1 MRGARGSRGYILV
14 STIWLLAFL
23 SVAAAAVGQWYSRSL
38 ALAGDRVGDA
48 SSKADELSTRATLLY
63 RIVSSDLAQSG
74 IFLTALA
81 ADPGPG
87 SARTWV
93 RDGSPDIVFDGMA
106 YQGYGDTRFAVQDES
121 GLRGLI
127 PQSIGRTRDFLI
139 SRGVDYP
146 RAEIL
151 ATRLADYV
159 DSDDLVRIN
168 GAEATEYRFLGLDPP
183 PNRLLESVYELKGV
197 LGWSEL
203 DSLWE
208 DQDLFGEISLRW
220 AGKPSPG
227 AAPRGILERMPGA
240 TPELVDGFIALRHG
254 GDEGESDDEVS
265 AWMSE
270 LATRGVF
277 AAMPRPS
284 NNLRLRFW
292 RGGERQM
299 REYSVQF
306 TPGGQGDS
314 PWIIEKN
321 YRQPLA
327 RDQLSESAKA
337 KTLPGFVL

>member
-1 MRGARGSRGYILV
+1 
-14 STIWLLAFL
+14 
-23 SVAAAAVGQWYSRSL
+23 VAAAAVGEWYTRSL
-38 ALAGDRVGDA
+38 ALAGDRVAGA

-63 RIVSSDLAQSG
+63 RIASSDLARSG
-74 IFLTALA
+74 IFLTTAA

-87 SARTWV
+87 ASRTWV
-93 RDGSPDIVFDGMA
+93 RDGSADLVFDGMA
-106 YQGYGDTRFAVQDES
+106 YRGYGDTRFAVQDES

-146 RAEIL
+146 KAELL
-151 ATRLADYV
+151 AARLADYV

-168 GAEATEYRFLGLDPP
+168 GAEAADYRFHGLEPP

-197 LGWSEL
+197 MGWSEL

-220 AGKPSPG
+220 AGKPSAG
-227 AAPRGILERMPGA
+227 TAPRGVLLRMPGA
-240 TPELVDGFIALRHG
+240 TPDLVDGYIAMRHGEGDVGDEVGEWIRELALR
-254 GDEGESDDEVS
+254 DF
-265 AWMSE
+265 
-270 LATRGVF
+270 F

-292 RGGERQM
+292 RDGERQM

-306 TPGGQGDS
+306 TPGGQGNS

-327 RDQLSESAKA
+327 RDQLSESAKT